1 MTTTAKPVRRETF
14 SGARY
19 RGKSR
24 PIIIELAS
32 TYVTIRL
39 KGTRQKYT
47 ATYDQLW
54 TLGAMNAARAA
65 REERRQRQQERRKSK
80 HGQL

>member
-1 MTTTAKPVRRETF
+1 MTTTAKAVRRETLS
-14 SGARY
+14 SGRY
-19 RGKSR
+19 RGKHR

-32 TYVTIRL
+32 TYITIRL

-54 TLGAMNAARAA
+54 KLGAENAARAA
-65 REERRQRQQERRKSK
+65 RAERQLKRQRKDQT
-80 HGQL
+80 